1 MEEKK
6 KIHQRASSSFSRKRR
21 INYTRENLKTH
32 RNDFVDRFLRRIRLG
47 DDLDASK
54 LGSECKH
61 DDVRERYILFVRDEG
76 HVAPTKNQKET
87 RSLRLKRDE
96 EISFSLFTTKRK
108 EFLATTHRRE
118 EGQREKRDTKRRN
131 KKSKT
136 QHHPTVRNT
145 HKTHNDTEIQT
156 ILFYRVARPTF

>member
-61 DDVRERYILFVRDEG
+61 DDDVRERKYEG
-76 HVAPTKNQKET
+76 RT
-87 RSLRLKRDE
+87 RCPHKKSKRDE
-96 EISFSLFTTKRK
+96 ISSFEKGRGDLFFIIQQKERNFGDDTK
-108 EFLATTHRRE
+108 E
-118 EGQREKRDTKRRN
+118 EGQREKGDTKRRN

-136 QHHPTVRNT
+136 HHHPTVRNT
-145 HKTHNDTEIQT
+145 YKTHNDTEIQT

>member
-21 INYTRENLKTH
+21 IKYTRENLKTH

-61 DDVRERYILFVRDEG
+61 DDDVRERYILFVRDEG

-108 EFLATTHRRE
+108 EFLATTE
-118 EGQREKRDTKRRN
+118 AEGQREKGDTKRRN

-145 HKTHNDTEIQT
+145 YKTHNNTEIQT

>member
-21 INYTRENLKTH
+21 IKYTRENLKTH

-61 DDVRERYILFVRDEG
+61 DDDVRERYILFVRDEG

-96 EISFSLFTTKRK
+96 KRSLFSFSSRKK
-108 EFLATTHRRE
+108 EFLATTLKKKDKEKKGETQKE
-118 EGQREKRDTKRRN
+118 ETKN
-131 KKSKT
+131 PKHISSS
-136 QHHPTVRNT
+136 NC
-145 HKTHNDTEIQT
+145 
-156 ILFYRVARPTF
+156 